1 MKLPPSAAASGDEL
15 AARRPAQGK
24 FDIAY
29 GALLTTQPGS
39 TSARGWASPSRV
51 KRETMVASKA
61 SWDIA
66 VHRLPAHRHS
76 CLRSGCCGQRLAP
89 EAAHAARWPP
99 SGSSVVPPVTLVAQ
113 LYNDCLHL
121 RRHEA
126 NLCHA
131 VQELVA
137 VMLVQHDAISV
148 LAGGPLQRG
157 AAMSCCSSGR
167 PSEAGKQLL
176 HRLH

>member
-29 GALLTTQPGS
+29 GALLTQPGS

-99 SGSSVVPPVTLVAQ
+99 SGSSVVDGCTCAARSGVRA
-113 LYNDCLHL
+113 
-121 RRHEA
+121 A
-126 NLCHA
+126 
-131 VQELVA
+131 
-137 VMLVQHDAISV
+137 S
-148 LAGGPLQRG
+148 G
-157 AAMSCCSSGR
+157 AAQGR
-167 PSEAGKQLL
+167 ETAHVVLRGRDIGPRRAQPDTACVAHEK
-176 HRLH
+176 RV